1 MTSQS
6 ALIGQP
12 VEELDTP
19 ALLVDLDIMEA
30 NISHMASFMGRHGVN
45 WRPHTK
51 GVKVPAIAK
60 QELAAGAFGVTCA
73 KLGDAEAMA
82 AAGVD
87 NILIANQVVG
97 TRKIERLVALV
108 QRGTTVL
115 VAVESPGNALALSAA
130 AAAAGVSI
138 NVLVEVNVGMDR
150 CGLPPHELAVA
161 FARRLHELPG
171 LTLRGVMAWEG
182 HTGRIEDPEEKKR
195 GIEDAVGMLV
205 ETAEEC
211 RAAGLPCEIV
221 SCGERSPTTTRQRSQ
236 ASPRCRPA
244 GASSAT
250 CSTGAAAW
258 ITHRAQSAGDG
269 RQPSHLAA
277 HHRGQRLKAFGQP
290 VVDPHPRDIENVASL
305 SCRQSTARSSWIRR
319 TTPCR
324 WETRS

>member
-108 QRGTTVL
+108 QRGTTVV

-130 AAAAGVSI
+130 AAAAGC
-138 NVLVEVNVGMDR
+138 EYQR
-150 CGLPPHELAVA
+150 P
-161 FARRLHELPG
+161 RR
-171 LTLRGVMAWEG
+171 
-182 HTGRIEDPEEKKR
+182 
-195 GIEDAVGMLV
+195 
-205 ETAEEC
+205 
-211 RAAGLPCEIV
+211 
-221 SCGERSPTTTRQRSQ
+221 GERRHGPLRSLAPRAGGSLCPP
-236 ASPRCRPA
+236 ASRATGPHVA
-244 GASSAT
+244 G
-250 CSTGAAAW
+250 G
-258 ITHRAQSAGDG
+258 
-269 RQPSHLAA
+269 
-277 HHRGQRLKAFGQP
+277 
-290 VVDPHPRDIENVASL
+290 
-305 SCRQSTARSSWIRR
+305 
-319 TTPCR
+319 
-324 WETRS
+324 